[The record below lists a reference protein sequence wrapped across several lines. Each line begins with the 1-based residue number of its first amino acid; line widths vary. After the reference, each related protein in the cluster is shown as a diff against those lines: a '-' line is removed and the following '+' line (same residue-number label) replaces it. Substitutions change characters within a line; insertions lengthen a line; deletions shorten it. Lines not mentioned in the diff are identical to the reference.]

1 MTAITIIPIPRAVK
15 MKSTGLSG
23 RVGNA
28 SLKIATQKNL
38 GIDDKSQT
46 KPTTAKDMAADTG
59 IERAHNSTIRAT
71 AIQPANGTPM
81 SRSMSN
87 RSVEA
92 LSLKWENA
100 GSVKAQT
107 HSGTPTAA
115 QSWSRT
121 VP

>member
-1 MTAITIIPIPRAVK
+1 

-38 GIDDKSQT
+38 GMDDKNQT

-71 AIQPANGTPM
+71 AIQPVSGTPM
-81 SRSMSN
+81 SRAMSK

-92 LSLKWENA
+92 PFELSKCRFNKGPSTQWN
-100 GSVKAQT
+100 SYC
-107 HSGTPTAA
+107 S
-115 QSWSRT
+115 
-121 VP
+121 